1 MASNLS
7 INTDG
12 DDVQRVLL
20 VKIEGCSKHKTP
32 DLFNSENFYTVYS
45 PKKFKLKLRDDI
57 VLNLH
62 FNITTSKDLDP
73 WISLLP
79 TLKQVGLTL
88 LSKTVNANGEIEV
101 HLQNQSFYYTVDVR
115 KEQSLAFIFLLG
127 SQPRDLIKTEY
138 INVYNDH

>member
-7 INTDG
+7 INTDN

-20 VKIEGCSKHKTP
+20 VKIEGCSKRKTP
-32 DLFNSENFYTVYS
+32 DLSNSENFYTVYS
-45 PKKFKLKLRDDI
+45 PKKFKLKPRDDI
-57 VLNLH
+57 ILNLH
-62 FNITTSKDLDP
+62 FNIATSQDLDP
-73 WISLLP
+73 WISFLP

-101 HLQNQSFYYTVDVR
+101 YLQNQSFYYTVDVR
-115 KEQSLAFIFLLG
+115 KEQSLAFIFLIG